1 MEMIAREQEQAQPQ
15 DGEEQAG
22 PYPIEQLQVS
32 MPLGCVPG
40 PHQFD
45 NCISTLLILL
55 YCRSWEF
62 RLQK

>member
-1 MEMIAREQEQAQPQ
+1 MEMIAREQEQVQPQ

-22 PYPIEQLQVS
+22 PYPIEQLQAS
-32 MPLGCVPG
+32 LPLDCVPE
-40 PHQFD
+40 PHHID
-45 NCISTLLILL
+45 NCIISLSMLP